1 MIPVRQD
8 SDAQGLRLLARLEKV
23 GKVVLRLLGIAHILD
38 GHSRQAAAELVG
50 LAPRDLTR
58 AVKRY
63 NAEGVAGLG
72 IARSPVAPPGSPP
85 SRMANEKG
93 WCGRGR
99 ETGRAEFRVCDIVA
113 L

>member
-23 GKVVLRLLGIAHILD
+23 GQVVLRLRGIAHILD
-38 GHSRQAAAELVG
+38 GHSRQAEADLVG

-63 NAEGVAGLG
+63 NAAGVAGWRDLK
-72 IARSPVAPPGSPP
+72 IPGRP
-85 SRMANEKG
+85 SRLPVEKDG
-93 WCGRGR
+93 ELKRRVLPGPRDRPGR
-99 ETGRAEFRVCDIVA
+99 V
-113 L
+113 

>member
-72 IARSPVAPPGSPP
+72 DREIPGRPWLTP
-85 SRMANEKG
+85 EQDGELKRMVLAG
-93 WCGRGR
+93 PR
-99 ETGRAEFRVCDIVA
+99 D
-113 L
+113 